1 MGEATEQEQAEA
13 MRAAVQARKEAAA
26 APAAADDD
34 EEEEDDD
41 EVGGGGGGG
50 GSTRAEESPEERE
63 ALLGRLPLEDNFARE
78 ALRVELAKLDVARP
92 GSAGRPAVVRALA
105 AAQAWRRFGDVRWDT
120 QAECAAAFGT
130 TTTSLERFRARLDG
144 TAQGDAW
151 TRHSPDEAAP
161 AAEAPPPLLAL
172 SSSASSSSSVATVDA
187 PGAKRQRLPPPRY
200 VPPPH
205 GSTTLLPSDREPS
218 TTAHM
223 PFEVVA
229 PRSANAAAVIAAAHA
244 EREAER
250 DVVVAAMSPTA
261 ASPAAKAAAAPSSL
275 AAGRQKRA
283 RHLRDFAEEASEY
296 VPRNNC
302 HHSLPPDRI
311 ACHLHEAL
319 RLSGLARRV
328 DPGPDISD

>member
-1 MGEATEQEQAEA
+1 
-13 MRAAVQARKEAAA
+13 
-26 APAAADDD
+26 
-34 EEEEDDD
+34 
-41 EVGGGGGGG
+41 
-50 GSTRAEESPEERE
+50 
-63 ALLGRLPLEDNFARE
+63 
-78 ALRVELAKLDVARP
+78 
-92 GSAGRPAVVRALA
+92 
-105 AAQAWRRFGDVRWDT
+105 
-120 QAECAAAFGT
+120 
-130 TTTSLERFRARLDG
+130 
-144 TAQGDAW
+144 
-151 TRHSPDEAAP
+151 
-161 AAEAPPPLLAL
+161 
-172 SSSASSSSSVATVDA
+172 
-187 PGAKRQRLPPPRY
+187 
-200 VPPPH
+200 
-205 GSTTLLPSDREPS
+205 
-218 TTAHM
+218 M

-250 DVVVAAMSPTA
+250 DVVVAAASPTA